1 MYCINITYY
10 ILLGNCEVLY
20 NTGKILK
27 KSFIHSFISFIHFL
41 HSKQIKTGIFS
52 LTKANL

>member
-27 KSFIHSFISFIHFL
+27 KSLTELLFHSFLTFKTNKNWYFIL
-41 HSKQIKTGIFS
+41 NKG
-52 LTKANL
+52 